1 MREGPLTRYAIF
13 VDYRRLLV
21 FTFGMKAFRDAL
33 KKQRGLGSAIARELR
48 INRSAISLWKRIPAE
63 RVIDIERLTGVP
75 REELRPDIY
84 PTDRQ

>member
-1 MREGPLTRYAIF
+1 MTPLAKACATVGTSAELA
-13 VDYRRLLV
+13 RRL
-21 FTFGMKAFRDAL
+21 G
-33 KKQRGLGSAIARELR
+33 
-48 INRSAISLWKRIPAE
+48 ISRQAVLQWRRIPAE